1 MLNNVNFF
9 GGGGQIN
16 RAASNPS
23 SNNAEISFD
32 AQVFNSATTPQG
44 DTIEISTAA
53 TRAANNTANSKPY
66 LIEFKPYYAQYAEP
80 ISITAL
86 NQYYN
91 GHTNNYDAEKY
102 RIIDTQTGESID
114 LKYIESID
122 TGKIDSPFQQN
133 LRSGKWQIQ
142 SADSFDDNGKP
153 QSYQDC
159 TFEKSSLYRK
169 TKPANTSGNN
179 TENSTDNSTGS
190 TNTNNAANNSTNNA
204 ASNGTTG
211 TRVTILEFKPYYA
224 QYAEPIS
231 ITALNQYYN
240 GRADNYD
247 TGKYRIIDTQTGE
260 SIDLRHTDAVDDG
273 TSKSILQIN
282 LLSGRWQLQTSNSV
296 DEDGKPN
303 NYTAC
308 SFEKSSLFR
317 KTKYTENTENE
328 NDTAQNTENNEND
341 YAAQRADALQEYMD
355 KMNNRIIQIKDE
367 TSGNFENLNIAT
379 LNRIY
384 NGDENNFDTLNYII
398 TDTKTHEAISLREI
412 AENNDNSLPDS
423 ALQQNLLDGT
433 WEIQL
438 LENKTGDRFTY
449 KNANIFMNSNFAH
462 RLYTEDDEAAKNIYE
477 AQINLINAR
486 EKYDNI

>member
-1 MLNNVNFF
+1 M
-9 GGGGQIN
+9 
-16 RAASNPS
+16 
-23 SNNAEISFD
+23 SNNT
-32 AQVFNSATTPQG
+32 QVFNANTTTEN
-44 DTIEISTAA
+44 DTVEISTAA
-53 TRAANNTANSKPY
+53 TTRAANNTANSKPY

-91 GHTNNYDAEKY
+91 GHTNNYDAGKY
-102 RIIDTQTGESID
+102 RVIDTETGKTVD

-142 SADSFDDNGKP
+142 SADSFDDDGKP

-169 TKPANTSGNN
+169 TRPASTTGTNGANN
-179 TENSTDNSTGS
+179 TNSSTGN
-190 TNTNNAANNSTNNA
+190 TNTNNSTNNTNSSA
-204 ASNGTTG
+204 TNGTSG

-247 TGKYRIIDTQTGE
+247 AGKYRIIDTKTGE

-282 LLSGRWQLQTSNSV
+282 LLSGKWQIQTAGGV
-296 DEDGKPN
+296 DENGKPN

-317 KTKYTENTENE
+317 KTRYTENTENE
-328 NDTAQNTENNEND
+328 NDTAQNTESDEKD

-367 TSGNFENLNIAT
+367 ASGNFESLNIAT
-379 LNRIY
+379 LNKIY
-384 NGDENNFDTLNYII
+384 NGNENDFDTLNYII
-398 TDTKTHEAISLREI
+398 TDAKTNETINLREI
-412 AENNDNSLPDS
+412 AQNDDTGLPES
-423 ALQQNLLDGT
+423 NLQKNLLDGS

-438 LENKTGDRFTY
+438 LQNRTEDRMTY
-449 KNANIFMNSNFAH
+449 KNANIFTNSDFRH

-477 AQINLINAR
+477 AKINLINVL
-486 EKYDNI
+486 EENE